1 MVRYFVNDKEYTYE
15 EFCEQVRSRAGV
27 SCAVSTFIDE
37 LARTNKP
44 KLINGDK
51 FEVDADLN
59 FVILAVL
66 AERGGHIATVASFNT
81 KETCLKMKEIVINR
95 WLAERESILSTDD
108 FERFKRQTAFMVT
121 EVLNYE

>member
-1 MVRYFVNDKEYTYE
+1 MVRYFVNDKECTYE
-15 EFCEQVRSRAGV
+15 EFCEQACSKVDI
-27 SCAVSTFIDE
+27 SCIIPTIIDE

-59 FVILAVL
+59 YVILA
-66 AERGGHIATVASFNT
+66 ERDGHVAAVASFNT
-81 KETCLKMKEIVINR
+81 METCRKMQETVINQ
-95 WLAERESILSTDD
+95 WLAECKSIRSAEEFESV
-108 FERFKRQTAFMVT
+108 KRQTAFMVA

>member
-1 MVRYFVNDKEYTYE
+1 MVRYFVNDKECSYE
-15 EFCEQVRSRAGV
+15 EFCEQACSKVDIS
-27 SCAVSTFIDE
+27 SIMPTIIDE

-59 FVILAVL
+59 YVILA
-66 AERGGHIATVASFNT
+66 ERDGNIATVASFNT
-81 KETCLKMKEIVINR
+81 QETCLKMEETVINR
-95 WLAERESILSTDD
+95 WLAERESILSAEE
-108 FERFKRQTAFMVT
+108 FERVKRQTAFMVA